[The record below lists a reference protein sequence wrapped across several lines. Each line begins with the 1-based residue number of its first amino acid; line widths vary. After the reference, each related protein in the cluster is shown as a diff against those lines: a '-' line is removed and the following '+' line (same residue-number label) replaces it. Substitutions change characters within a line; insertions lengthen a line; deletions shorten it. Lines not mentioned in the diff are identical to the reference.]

1 MKLHRLFTIAV
12 LSLTVLAAQAG
23 VIRFPENRPA
33 VSINIPDSW
42 TPETLPKGVMAESP
56 DGVATLIFE
65 FAKSEKDL
73 DGIIDENV
81 DWLIKEHGVRI
92 VASSKQEDKGSAG
105 GIASDVLFYDAT
117 HKEYGPARVGF
128 MFTPVKSGVLV
139 TTFWVSKDGAS
150 KNMGAINR
158 ILSTV
163 RPL

>member
-1 MKLHRLFTIAV
+1 MKLHRLFTIAA

-42 TPETLPKGVMAESP
+42 NPETLPKGVTAESP

-73 DGIIDENV
+73 DGIIDENI
-81 DWLIKEHGVRI
+81 DWLVKEHGVRI
-92 VASSKQEDKGSAG
+92 NANSKQEDKGAAG
-105 GIASDVLFYDAT
+105 GIASDVLFYDAN

-128 MFTPVKSGVLV
+128 MFTPVKNGVLV

-150 KNMGAINR
+150 KHLGAINR